1 MADRTGSLVQSS
13 TTGPSGRT
21 IIAFVASYVF
31 SYLLLGLFL
40 VLEQVYAAK
49 VFIDPLSGDISRTF
63 DGPYLIVLTVMFF
76 VPVVFGG
83 IVIGW
88 ITGRR
93 SLIPV
98 FLLACLYVATALLP
112 ASNHHPIDGSGLSSL
127 AGSTSGS
134 LRLWL
139 IFGYLVGF
147 SFVSAMPT
155 VYLAGR
161 IRNRI
166 SPVSQRRVV

>member
-1 MADRTGSLVQSS
+1 MADRTGSLYQSS
-13 TTGPSGRT
+13 TSGPSGRT
-21 IIAFVASYVF
+21 IVGLVASYLA

-40 VLEQVYAAK
+40 VLERVYAAK
-49 VFIDPLSGDISRTF
+49 VFIDPISGSISRTF
-63 DGPYLIVLTVMFF
+63 DGPYLIFLTVMFF

-83 IVIGW
+83 MVIGW

-93 SLIPV
+93 SLRSV

-127 AGSTSGS
+127 AGGTSGS

-147 SFVSAMPT
+147 SFVSAMPMA
-155 VYLAGR
+155 YLASR
-161 IRNRI
+161 TRNRV
-166 SPVSQRRVV
+166 SPISQRRVV